1 MYGLR
6 FPNSF
11 EEKQF
16 FTEQTL
22 NIKDK
27 KGKKTFRTHLHIMT
41 FVNQVFLI
49 LFPVNDFCLIY
60 FGYFI
65 YLFNNNYVLNIHD
78 VFQIAV
84 WEEGAH

>member
-49 LFPVNDFCLIY
+49 LSFP
-60 FGYFI
+60 
-65 YLFNNNYVLNIHD
+65 
-78 VFQIAV
+78 
-84 WEEGAH
+84 